1 VTKSEKKRVEGKV
14 MRLMDRNFGIDKT
27 DSSRTL
33 LWWIIQF
40 QKHHLQNVYNAYISR
55 NTIKVVSQLA
65 MCNCFGSP
73 DILR

>member
-14 MRLMDRNFGIDKT
+14 MGLMDRNFGT
-27 DSSRTL
+27 DETYSSRTL

-40 QKHHLQNVYNAYISR
+40 QKHHLQNVFNAHISR
-55 NTIKVVSQLA
+55 NTIKPESLLA
-65 MCNCFGSP
+65 LCNCFGSQ